1 MAIVAGDILLRLS
14 GGSGNTDPNLALG
27 GVMSTTTVV
36 TDNTSN
42 NLFDKVTGTENTAGD
57 TEYRGVYILNNHGSL
72 PLQNAIVW
80 IDSETS
86 HAGVNVQIALAGEGV
101 NATMETVA
109 NENTAP
115 AGETFTESATEG
127 AALSLGSISSGQRYG
142 VWLKRVVTAATAAAI
157 NDYTFTVKVKGD
169 TAA

>member
-1 MAIVAGDILLRLS
+1 MAITASDLLLRLS
-14 GGSGNTDPNLALG
+14 GGSSNSDPNAALG

-36 TDNTSN
+36 TDNSSN
-42 NLFDKVTGTENTAGD
+42 NLFDKVSGTENTAGD

-72 PLQNAIVW
+72 TLQSAIVW

-86 HAGVNVQIALAGEGV
+86 HSGVNVKIALAGEGV
-101 NATMETVA
+101 NATMETIA

-115 AGETFTESATEG
+115 SGETFSEAATEG
-127 AALSLGSISSGQRYG
+127 AALSLGNIAAGQRYG
-142 VWLKRVVTAATAAAI
+142 IWLQRVVTAATAAAL